1 MGVHDGTIRFLQIGG
16 CGKGLLTRYGLQ
28 TAMVFIPSAMNNVI
42 AAVAGSDAELAGEL
56 HNALLSGAM
65 RYADLLKRAR
75 CDANWALAA
84 KRLAGLAASFSATEL
99 QLAAEEAQ
107 AGAPG
112 DPVALRKINR
122 AIENL
127 QL

>member
-1 MGVHDGTIRFLQIGG
+1 MV
-16 CGKGLLTRYGLQ
+16 YAP
-28 TAMVFIPSAMNNVI
+28 TAMNDVL
-42 AAVAGSDAELAGEL
+42 AAVAGADAELAGEL
-56 HNALLSGAM
+56 HGALISGAI

-75 CDANWALAA
+75 CDANWVVAA
-84 KRLAGLAASFSATEL
+84 RRLVSLAASFSAIEL
-99 QLAAEEAQ
+99 QMAADEAL

-122 AIENL
+122 AISNL